1 MLPKWDYI
9 CPVNNEQPATMNT
22 YTIPTLIVQGY
33 TPAPARNRIWFEN
46 GVETM
51 LCSFCGE
58 WQKCFNGPACPTC
71 VECAAIEGE
80 TID

>member
-1 MLPKWDYI
+1 MNTYGNSAFP
-9 CPVNNEQPATMNT
+9 MNT
-22 YTIPTLIVQGY
+22 YTPSTIL
-33 TPAPARNRIWFEN
+33 APVRNRIWFEN
-46 GVETM
+46 GTETM

-58 WQKCFNGPACPTC
+58 WQKCFDGPACPTC